1 MSHEQPRREEGINER
16 DGGETD
22 VSGRHVISESIG
34 GQ

>member
-1 MSHEQPRREEGINER
+1 MQAAATKNER
-16 DGGETD
+16 DGGVSISETD